1 MTAGTPTRLCNQR
14 FVSLLDFPFFKP
26 ERAPR
31 WPRKPGLQLLLRL
44 AGGRLGWGWLDGLV
58 GGVVGWVGGLG
69 LFGGLVGL
77 AGWAGLVGL
86 GGFVEWVVG

>member
-1 MTAGTPTRLCNQR
+1 MPPALRIRPESAETA
-14 FVSLLDFPFFKP
+14 
-26 ERAPR
+26 APY
-31 WPRKPGLQLLLRL
+31 KGGLRL
-44 AGGRLGWGWLDGLV
+44 AGGWLGWGWLDGLV

-77 AGWAGLVGL
+77 AGWVRLVGL